1 MEKFKY
7 FFRGTEDGFTFKL
20 FSPIHLI
27 LLAIFVAGIL
37 LIRFKFDKKTVA
49 KMNKTLAIILL
60 IDQVILYIWQFSS
73 GYFRIDMSLPLYH
86 CRVAVWF
93 LIIGILFNQRI
104 IKITGFYLGFIGSII
119 GMLLADLYKFSFP
132 HYTNFQFFIVH
143 IFMGWMVAGLLF
155 AEREPVTKK
164 EIKSVAIALN
174 ILNAIIMLANIVLI
188 RTYPEVNYGYF
199 LSLPNGMGPYI
210 PPVLNAIIMLIV
222 FNLGLWIIYK
232 LLNKIMRED
241 RNESY

>member
-1 MEKFKY
+1 MEGFNY
-7 FFRGTEDGFTFKL
+7 FFRGTEDGFIFKT

-27 LLAIFVAGIL
+27 LLVILIAGIF
-37 LIRFKFDKKTVA
+37 LIRFKFDKKTILKV
-49 KMNKTLAIILL
+49 NKILAVILL
-60 IDQVILYIWQFSS
+60 VDQVILYIWQFSS

-93 LIIGILFNQRI
+93 LIVGILFDQRV

-119 GMLLADLYKFSFP
+119 GMIFADLYKFSYP

-143 IFMGWMVAGLLF
+143 ILMGWIVAGILF
-155 AEREPVTKK
+155 ADKEPVTKR
-164 EIKSVAIALN
+164 EFKSVVTVLN

-199 LSLPNGMGPYI
+199 LRLPNGIGPYI
-210 PPVLNAIIMLIV
+210 PPILNAIIMIAI
-222 FNLGLWIIYK
+222 FNLALWLLYK